1 MERLDD
7 DDRLVAWLGRLRGVK
22 EEKAAAAEMTA
33 ARIRVRTMVAVYYC
47 LIAAVAVGVVVVV
60 RQPLN

>member
-1 MERLDD
+1 
-7 DDRLVAWLGRLRGVK
+7 
-22 EEKAAAAEMTA
+22 
-33 ARIRVRTMVAVYYC
+33 MVAVYYC